1 MTNRT
6 QHTNISRRDILKGLS
21 AGALGMAFLQS
32 NPAMVSAQDDMMGLP
47 LAAKYY
53 GFTLGDFQMMVISD
67 ASLSLPAPIMG
78 ANMDEADVT
87 AFMESKKLLSDE
99 GTIPNIV
106 DILVLNTGEDLIL
119 FDTGLGASDQLH
131 LTLGAVGITAEDV
144 TKVIISHQH
153 GDHVGGLSS
162 EENGLTY
169 PNAEVFFSQPEFDSM
184 EADNSALVKLQ
195 PALDADMVT
204 FYNDGDSIVSGVTAV
219 AAHGHTPGHMGF
231 MIESNGDVLM
241 NAVDSAINVYSGTQ
255 YPDWHVRFDSIPDMA
270 VENRKRVFA
279 MSSDDNVRLFGYHFP
294 FPGIGYAVRQGD
306 ADEWLWT
313 PTSY

>member
-1 MTNRT
+1 MKNHT
-6 QHTNISRRDILKGLS
+6 QSTSISRRDLLKGLS
-21 AGALGMAFLQS
+21 VSALGMAFLQS
-32 NPAMVSAQDDMMGLP
+32 NSTRIIAQDEMMGLP
-47 LAAKYY
+47 LPAKYY
-53 GFTLGDFQMMVISD
+53 GFTVGDFQMMVISD
-67 ASLSLPAPIMG
+67 ASVSLPAPIMG
-78 ANMDEADVT
+78 ANVDEADVT
-87 AFMESKKLLSDE
+87 AFMDNKKLLSAE
-99 GTIPNIV
+99 GTIPNII
-106 DILVLNTGEDLIL
+106 DILVLNTGDDLIL
-119 FDTGLGASDQLH
+119 FDTGLGSSNQLH
-131 LTLGAVGITAEDV
+131 STLGAVGIHPEDV

-169 PNAEVFFSQPEFDSM
+169 PNAEVFFSQAEFDSM

-195 PALDADMVT
+195 PAIDADMVT
-204 FYNDGDSIVSGVTAV
+204 FYNDGDSIVGGVTAM
-219 AAHGHTPGHMGF
+219 AAHGHTPGHMAF
-231 MIESNGDVLM
+231 MIESNGEVLM

-255 YPDWHVRFDSIPDMA
+255 HPDWHVRFDSIPDMA

-279 MSSDDNVRLFGYHFP
+279 MSSDDNIRLFGYHFP